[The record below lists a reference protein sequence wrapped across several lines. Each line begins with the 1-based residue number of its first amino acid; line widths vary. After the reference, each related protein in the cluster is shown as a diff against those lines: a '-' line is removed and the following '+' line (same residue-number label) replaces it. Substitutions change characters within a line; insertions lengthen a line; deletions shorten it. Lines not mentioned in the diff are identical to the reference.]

1 MIKDHRKKR
10 QSYLDERRREQDER
24 RRHLDQ
30 VVRQKEKKREILQ
43 KERLA
48 RRQAEFG
55 QYAKKRRALFAQRE
69 NKRAADWRFS
79 PSEVSADSLLV
90 EQKVQRAKKSTNTA
104 YSNAL
109 SEGQREHQRKLNLS
123 LKLKSN
129 LRRKRSS
136 RQSKR
141 LSAPAFGRFSS
152 EHAHGLPTFGW
163 LLCGILALC
172 LFAGLGYFYFL
183 RPMLLS
189 GSDRQTQL
197 AGAAVSVQSQR
208 VSVELNQSGASNN
221 STEIKA
227 NSVSV
232 TNKQVAGQKAVRQV
246 KSASQ
251 APKFEFYTILPK
263 QEVWSPA
270 KRQDVTAAE
279 KTKALTASP
288 SQKKAQENQYVLQI
302 ASFRNNKDAQELQ
315 QRLENLQLHPYL
327 SIVKLQS
334 GQQWHRV
341 MLGPFTSKREAE
353 KVRRQLQDASIQ
365 PGLLKRQ

>member
-1 MIKDHRKKR
+1 MIKDRRKKR

-24 RRHLDQ
+24 KRHLDQ
-30 VVRQKEKKREILQ
+30 VVRQKEKRREVLQ

-69 NKRAADWRFS
+69 NKRATDWRFS
-79 PSEVSADSLLV
+79 SSGVSADSLLA
-90 EQKVQRAKKSTNTA
+90 EQKVQRAKKPINAA
-104 YSNAL
+104 YSQAL
-109 SEGQREHQRKLNLS
+109 PEGQREHQRKLNLS
-123 LKLKSN
+123 LKLKLN
-129 LRRKRSS
+129 LRRK
-136 RQSKR
+136 QSPAQPKR
-141 LSAPAFGRFSS
+141 LSAQAFAHSRS

-172 LFAGLGYFYFL
+172 LFGGLGYFYFL

-189 GSDRQTQL
+189 GSDGQTQL
-197 AGAAVSVQSQR
+197 AGVPAQSQR

-221 STEIKA
+221 NAEIKA
-227 NSVSV
+227 NSVF
-232 TNKQVAGQKAVRQV
+232 NKQVAGQKTVRHV
-246 KSASQ
+246 KSVSQ

-279 KTKALTASP
+279 KTKGLTTSP

-302 ASFRNNKDAQELQ
+302 ASFRTYKDAQELQ